1 MTIKLIFLLFFRK
14 GSAISVVSNVLINI
28 VFNQVSPIAFKQVGY
43 KYYSLFICTNLLGA
57 VVVYC
62 LFPETKGK
70 SLEEIAEIFGDEV
83 IVANL
88 DMEVAEQVEH
98 GDERK

>member
-1 MTIKLIFLLFFRK
+1 M
-14 GSAISVVSNVLINI
+14 
-28 VFNQVSPIAFKQVGY
+28 FNQVSPIAFKEVGY

-57 VVVYC
+57 IVVFF

-83 IVANL
+83 IVPDLIKGQEKVLNNI
-88 DMEVAEQVEH
+88 EEAEYV
-98 GDERK
+98 GKNAERR

>member
-1 MTIKLIFLLFFRK
+1 
-14 GSAISVVSNVLINI
+14 
-28 VFNQVSPIAFKQVGY
+28 VFNQVSPIAFKEVGY

-57 VVVYC
+57 IVVFF

-83 IVANL
+83 IVPDLAKGQEKVLNNI
-88 DMEVAEQVEH
+88 EEAEYVEKNA
-98 GDERK
+98 ERK